1 MARAPLGLLGH
12 GGQGQGR
19 SAGQTGGCVGHAARA
34 NQLGAMRHISRCDQ
48 AAPIAPGGRDKVG
61 VGQILCSVGIGQA
74 RRFGVGV
81 QPGFVPTPGGLPW
94 VGDGVWAQRRCGR
107 GAGQGAG
114 QHAQNLGHGHR
125 ARAGRGKAAHL
136 VHHALG
142 GVVKAQRFAFD
153 GAVLA
158 QVFQAH
164 QAGVVGVVLYLLHH
178 GMCDR
183 ALVKRIR
190 PATGDALQHLG
201 QARVL
206 QAVTD
211 RPRLAIG
218 LVKIGPRLGVLLQ
231 IVGTAQQLMQPM
243 PHRKP
248 GLGQGDGR
256 FEQTRPRQAAMAAV
270 CQFHHAQHAG
280 HTHRQTADGRRSHVH
295 GAAFAHE
302 QVFGGGRWGGFAP
315 VVGPHA
321 LAVVVEQKSPAT
333 DAT

>member
-1 MARAPLGLLGH
+1 MHP
-12 GGQGQGR
+12 
-19 SAGQTGGCVGHAARA
+19 
-34 NQLGAMRHISRCDQ
+34 
-48 AAPIAPGGRDKVG
+48 
-61 VGQILCSVGIGQA
+61 
-74 RRFGVGV
+74 
-81 QPGFVPTPGGLPW
+81 
-94 VGDGVWAQRRCGR
+94 
-107 GAGQGAG
+107 
-114 QHAQNLGHGHR
+114 
-125 ARAGRGKAAHL
+125 
-136 VHHALG
+136 ALG

-158 QVFQAH
+158 QVIQAH
-164 QAGVVGVVLYLLHH
+164 QSRVVGVVLYFLHH
-178 GMCDR
+178 GLCDR

-190 PATGDALQHLG
+190 PAIGDALQHLD
-201 QARVL
+201 QTRVL

-211 RPRLAIG
+211 RPGLAIG

-231 IVGTAQQLMQPM
+231 IGGTAQQLMQPV

-248 GLGQGDGR
+248 VLGQGDGG
-256 FEQTRPRQAAMAAV
+256 FEQTRPRQAAVVAV
-270 CQFHHAQHAG
+270 GQFEHAQHAG

-333 DAT
+333 DATRLWLNQGEHHLHGDGCVQRRPALAQDVQARLAGQGVGGAHPLACKANAALAVQAGGGFGLQRVIYLPPGRASAPGPQHGPNQTQASGDAGPAARAWPGFSLHARRGQGVTSAPSG